1 MPDEFTLPL
10 GAEVTAADRA
20 ELDAMRAQ
28 FRQLSQEKRGLEGN
42 RAFMDSGHLHAT
54 YPEPLRLTTY
64 HAENVLIEKVEAGS
78 GMNSQCVM
86 LHCHGGGYAVGST
99 LSHRPLAARLSD
111 ATQRAVFTF
120 NYRLAPEHRFPAAL
134 EDAVTVYRWLL
145 QQFPAQAIVVSG
157 DSAGGSLALALLLA
171 AREQQLPQPLAAVG
185 LSPWIDLACD
195 GNTFLLNKQRDPAGN
210 RGGLLMMAHAYAGKD
225 QLRHPLVSPLYAT
238 DLNGLCPLLL
248 QVGTAE
254 TLLDDSRRF
263 ADKARH
269 DGVAVTLQEWPEM
282 IHVWHS
288 FFDRLPQAAAALSA
302 IQAWL
307 HTLPAHNT
315 TVISPTTA

>member
-1 MPDEFTLPL
+1 MHDDTPLPP
-10 GAEVTAADRA
+10 GAVVTDADRA
-20 ELDAMRAQ
+20 ELDNLRAQ
-28 FRQLSQEKRGLEGN
+28 FRLLSQEKRGLEGN

-54 YPEPLRLTTY
+54 YPDPLQLTAGMAST
-64 HAENVLIEKVEAGS
+64 VPVEKVEAGS
-78 GMNSQCVM
+78 GVGSHAAI
-86 LHCHGGGYAVGST
+86 LHCHGGGYAVGSI

-111 ATQRAVFTF
+111 ATSRAVFTF

-134 EDAVTVYRWLL
+134 DDAVTVYRWLL
-145 QQFPAQAIVVSG
+145 TQYAPYDIVVTG

-171 AREQQLPQPLAAVG
+171 LREQPLPLPRAAVG

-225 QLRHPLVSPLYAT
+225 QLRHPLASPLYAT
-238 DLNGLCPLLL
+238 SLAGLCPVLL

-263 ADKARH
+263 AEKAQR

-288 FFDRLPQAAAALSA
+288 FFGRLPQAAAALA
-302 IQAWL
+302 AVQDWL
-307 HTLPAHNT
+307 QSLPDH
-315 TVISPTTA
+315 

>member
-1 MPDEFTLPL
+1 MHDDTFLPP
-10 GAEVTAADRA
+10 GAVVTDADRA
-20 ELDAMRAQ
+20 EVDSLRAQ
-28 FRQLSQEKRGLEGN
+28 FRLLSQEKRGLEGN

-54 YPEPLRLTTY
+54 YPDPLQLTAGMADT
-64 HAENVLIEKVEAGS
+64 VPVEKVEAGS
-78 GMNSQCVM
+78 GVGSHTAL
-86 LHCHGGGYAVGST
+86 LHCHGGGYAVGSI

-111 ATQRAVFTF
+111 ATGRAVFTF

-145 QQFPAQAIVVSG
+145 EQYAPHDIVVSG

-171 AREQQLPQPLAAVG
+171 LREQQLPLPHAAVG

-210 RGGLLMMAHAYAGKD
+210 RGGLLMMAHAYVGKD
-225 QLRHPLVSPLYAT
+225 QLRHPLASPLYAT
-238 DLNGLCPLLL
+238 SLAGLCPVLL

-263 ADKARH
+263 AEKAQR

-288 FFDRLPQAAAALSA
+288 FFDRLPQAAAALA
-302 IQAWL
+302 AVQDWL
-307 HTLPAHNT
+307 QSLPDH
-315 TVISPTTA
+315 